1 MILKSI
7 VANTPLPVFQLC
19 LGPVYNFV
27 VFLATNKFLYDYDI
41 KKARHREVPSPN
53 YRITPLF
60 FPNGQKRFV
69 TASAS
74 QCGSRQENQL
84 RSQMNVNLVK
94 IFFDRV
100 RVDLLTT
107 GG

>member
-7 VANTPLPVFQLC
+7 VANTPPCFSTLPRPRLQLC
-19 LGPVYNFV
+19 G
-27 VFLATNKFLYDYDI
+27 FLATNKFLYDYDI

-53 YRITPLF
+53 YLITPLF